1 MPRGVNLSEVLGI
14 FDEEHMKF
22 STVEIRPGGNKRDK
36 WEVRFADLDG
46 DRVNEGYG
54 PHSLGFYHYPRRMG
68 KAKAFE
74 ALRGHL
80 VAKHEEEIA
89 ALTKSLGKL
98 KALKMPN
105 AEITGSPKASPG

>member
-54 PHSLGFYHYPRRMG
+54 PHSLGTWLLTCRTR
-68 KAKAFE
+68 
-74 ALRGHL
+74 LLTL
-80 VAKHEEEIA
+80 VEEDVV
-89 ALTKSLGKL
+89 TKV
-98 KALKMPN
+98 N
-105 AEITGSPKASPG
+105 TV